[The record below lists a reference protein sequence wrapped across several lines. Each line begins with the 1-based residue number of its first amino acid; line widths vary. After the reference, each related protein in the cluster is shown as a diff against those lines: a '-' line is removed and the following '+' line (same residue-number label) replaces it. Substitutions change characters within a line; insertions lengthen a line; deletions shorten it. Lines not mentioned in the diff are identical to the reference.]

1 MTPPALEC
9 DQIGRAVKEGDILHT
24 LVQNIQFQLER
35 GQILAILGPS
45 GAGKTTLLRMLN
57 RLDEPTSGK
66 ILLNGN
72 DALPMPPQEL
82 RRHVGMVM
90 QRAYLFPGTIE
101 SNIQYGPAQRG
112 EHLDA
117 AQIEALLEQVGLPDT
132 ASRDVRT
139 LSGGEA
145 QRIAIARALANN
157 PEVLLLDEP
166 TSALDDAA
174 KQSVERLLSS
184 IVHARHLTCVWV
196 THDRAQA
203 RRVAD
208 RVLLLEAGKAIAFG
222 TPEEL
227 LDTPEGLLN
236 A

>member
-1 MTPPALEC
+1 MNSPALEC
-9 DQIGRAVKEGDILHT
+9 DHLTREVPGVNSPLN
-24 LVQNIQFQLER
+24 LVQDIAFQLER
-35 GQILAILGPS
+35 GQVLAILGPS

-57 RLDEPTSGK
+57 RLDEPTAGRV
-66 ILLNGN
+66 LLNGQ
-72 DALPMPPQEL
+72 DTRPLPPQVL

-90 QRAYLFPGTIE
+90 QRAYLFPGTITA
-101 SNIQYGPAQRG
+101 NIQYGPAQRG
-112 EHLDA
+112 EHLQE
-117 AQIEALLEQVGLPDT
+117 AQVEALLEQVGLPDT
-132 ASRDVRT
+132 ASRDVQT

-157 PEVLLLDEP
+157 PAVLLLDEP

-174 KQSVERLLSS
+174 KQSVERLLAS

-208 RVLLLEAGKAIAFG
+208 CVLLLEAGKAVALG
-222 TPEEL
+222 TPGDVLGTHE
-227 LDTPEGLLN
+227 DTQN

>member
-1 MTPPALEC
+1 MNSPVLEC
-9 DQIGRAVKEGDILHT
+9 DCLTREVPGVNSPLN
-24 LVQNIQFQLER
+24 LVQDIAFQLER
-35 GQILAILGPS
+35 GQVLAILGPS

-57 RLDEPTSGK
+57 RLDEPTAGR
-66 ILLNGN
+66 ILLNGQ
-72 DALPMPPQEL
+72 DTRTLPTQEL
-82 RRHVGMVM
+82 RRHIGMVM
-90 QRAYLFPGTIE
+90 QRAYLFPGTITA
-101 SNIQYGPAQRG
+101 NIRYGPAQRG
-112 EHLDA
+112 EWLQE
-117 AQIEALLEQVGLPDT
+117 AQVEALLEQVGLPET
-132 ASRDVRT
+132 ASRDVQT

-145 QRIAIARALANN
+145 QRVAIARALANN

-174 KQSVERLLSS
+174 KQSVERLLAS

-208 RVLLLEAGKAIAFG
+208 CVLLLEAGRATAFG

-227 LDTPEGLLN
+227 LDAPEGSLN